1 VVAFPFELESLR
13 PLRRAEYDQMVAQ
26 GLFEG
31 EHVELLEGFIV
42 RTTPQKPP
50 HSSIVETLTEVSF

>member
-1 VVAFPFELESLR
+1 LR

-26 GLFEG
+26 GSFEG

-42 RTTPQKPP
+42 RMTPQKPP